1 MLLYQDGIQTII
13 RMSSVYGN
21 EVGIGQTSQIAA
33 FVMVQFIG
41 IPCAFLFGS
50 LATRFGAKRCLYGA
64 IGVYIVATGL
74 AYFMTSTVHFFALAF
89 LVGMVMG
96 GTQAI
101 SRALFSRLI
110 PRDRTSEFFGFFAIA
125 ERFATVFGPL
135 LFTLSVTLTG
145 SSRSAILAIISL
157 FVAGAVVLSFVDEA
171 EGRRA
176 ALE

>member
-1 MLLYQDGIQTII
+1 
-13 RMSSVYGN
+13 
-21 EVGIGQTSQIAA
+21 
-33 FVMVQFIG
+33 
-41 IPCAFLFGS
+41 
-50 LATRFGAKRCLYGA
+50 
-64 IGVYIVATGL
+64 
-74 AYFMTSTVHFFALAF
+74 MTSTVHFFALAF